1 MLTASPWRRA
11 VPDSFIAKKP
21 GRNTASLIIPIM
33 DYKAIAQNR
42 LMRLV
47 AGRLA
52 MTVITAL
59 FIAIV
64 VFFAIRA
71 IPGDPAL
78 AILGT
83 DSTPEERDRL
93 RVVMGLDQPLPVQF
107 AIWLG
112 HLLSGDLG
120 YSYSQGRPV
129 ADIIGPALQNTLLLG
144 ATASVI
150 AILLALAMGNL
161 ATSRWR
167 GVRRGMDGLEA
178 LFLSAPQY
186 TVALLLLIVFAVLV
200 PIFPAG
206 GVSTRGDGS
215 PADVLTHLALP
226 ALALALAPGAQMARS
241 LKTSISTLSAS
252 ELLPTLRARGLA
264 PWRIAVHTH
273 HNALPPMITVL
284 GIQVGTML
292 GGALFVE
299 QIFSI
304 PGLGALVVQS
314 VGLRDYTLVQAV
326 ALLIAVI
333 FAVVLLLADVV
344 NALLDPRIRK
354 GRA

>member
-1 MLTASPWRRA
+1 
-11 VPDSFIAKKP
+11 
-21 GRNTASLIIPIM
+21 M

-42 LMRLV
+42 LVRLV
-47 AGRLA
+47 SGRVV
-52 MTVITAL
+52 MTILTAL
-59 FIAIV
+59 FIAVV

-78 AILGT
+78 TILGT
-83 DSTPEERDRL
+83 DSSPAEREKL
-93 RVVMGLDQPLPVQF
+93 REVMGLDQPLMSQF

-112 HLLSGDLG
+112 QTLSGDLG

-129 ADIIGPALQNTLLLG
+129 TDIIGPALTNTLLLG
-144 ATASVI
+144 GMASI
-150 AILLALAMGNL
+150 LAIVLALAMGNL
-161 ATSRWR
+161 ATTRFR
-167 GVRRGMDGLEA
+167 RVRRATDWVES

-186 TVALLLLIVFAVLV
+186 TVALVLLILLAVIW

-215 PADVLTHLALP
+215 IGDIGAHLLLP
-226 ALALALAPGAQMARS
+226 ATALALAPGAQMARS
-241 LKTSISTLSAS
+241 LKTSISTLQSTD
-252 ELLPTLRARGLA
+252 LLPTLQARGLS
-264 PWRIAVHTH
+264 PWRMAVHAH

-304 PGLGALVVQS
+304 PGLGALIVQS
-314 VGLRDYTLVQAV
+314 VSLRDYTLVQAV
-326 ALLIAVI
+326 ALIIAMI
-333 FAVVLLLADVV
+333 FVFVLLIADVV

>member
-1 MLTASPWRRA
+1 
-11 VPDSFIAKKP
+11 
-21 GRNTASLIIPIM
+21 M

-42 LMRLV
+42 LTRLV
-47 AGRLA
+47 AGRLV
-52 MTVITAL
+52 MTIITAL

-78 AILGT
+78 TILGT
-83 DSTPEERDRL
+83 DSTPEEREQL
-93 RVVMGLDQPLPVQF
+93 RAVMGLDQPIVTQF
-107 AIWLG
+107 ALWFGQMLG
-112 HLLSGDLG
+112 GEFG

-129 ADIIGPALQNTLLLG
+129 TDIIGPALQNTLLLG
-144 ATASVI
+144 GTAS
-150 AILLALAMGNL
+150 LLAIVLALVMGNL

-167 GVRRGMDGLEA
+167 GVRRATDWAES

-200 PIFPAG
+200 PVFPAG
-206 GVSTRGDGS
+206 GVTTRGDGS
-215 PADVLTHLALP
+215 LVDLAAHLTLP

-241 LKTSISTLSAS
+241 LKTSISTLQST
-252 ELLPTLRARGLA
+252 ELLPTLRARGLS
-264 PWRIAVHTH
+264 PWRLSVHAH
-273 HNALPPMITVL
+273 HNALPPMVTVL

-304 PGLGALVVQS
+304 PGLGALIVQS
-314 VGLRDYTLVQAV
+314 VSLRDYTLVQAV
-326 ALLIAVI
+326 ALLIALI
-333 FAVVLLLADVV
+333 FVVVLLVADVV